1 MTKRIFRSVCVAAI
15 AVLIVS
21 LVLTMGVLYSYFSEV
36 HHNRLEEQ
44 TNIAAHSV
52 ANEGAAFFEGLNIG
66 DYRITWIDET
76 GHVIYDSIT
85 DAETMENH
93 SDREEFVEARKL
105 GYGESYRTSST
116 LTERLIYSARKLPD
130 GTVVR
135 LSTSQYTVL
144 SLMLEM
150 LLPLAMI
157 IVFAV
162 GLSLLLAYRL
172 SKNIV
177 QPLNGLNLDEPQ
189 SNTVYPELSPLLERI
204 ATQQAELKES
214 AATLRKKQNEFVT
227 ATDNMNEGL
236 VLLNDRGIILSINRT
251 ASRLLSIS
259 SFCVGKDIL
268 MLNSSPELQE
278 LLRKSSGGEHAEA
291 VLKLN
296 GLDYRF
302 NASPVISDENVAGV
316 ALLIFDITE
325 KEKAEQIRREF
336 TANVS
341 HEIKNPLH
349 SVSGYAE
356 IMRGGLVKPEDIR
369 EFSDR
374 IYSETQRMIV
384 LVDDIIRLSQLDE
397 GTVEMQNADIELLS
411 AASAAVEPLIHSAQE
426 RKISVSVSGKE
437 VTITA
442 VPQLVNGIIY
452 NLTDNA
458 IKYNRENGSVSVEIR
473 DCGDYAQMTVSD
485 TGIGIPPEHID
496 RIFERF
502 YRVDKSRSKEVGGT
516 GLGLSIVKHSAAL
529 LNAEVEVGSVVGGG
543 TTVTVRFP
551 KKTGY

>member
-1 MTKRIFRSVCVAAI
+1 MTKRIFRSVCIAAI

-21 LVLTMGVLYSYFSEV
+21 LALTMGVLYSYFSEV

-52 ANEGAAFFEGLNIG
+52 ANEDAAFFEGLNIG

-93 SDREEFVEARKL
+93 SDREEFVEARKF

-116 LTERLIYSARKLPD
+116 LTERLIYSARRLPD

-150 LLPLAMI
+150 LLPLALI

-172 SKNIV
+172 SKKIV

-204 ATQQAELKES
+204 ATQQTELKES

-291 VLKLN
+291 VMKLN

-302 NASPVISDENVAGV
+302 NASPVISDGNVAGV

-356 IMRGGLVKPEDIR
+356 IMRG
-369 EFSDR
+369 FSDR

-397 GTVEMQNADIELLS
+397 GNVKMQTADIELLS
-411 AASAAVEPLIHSAQE
+411 AASAAIEPLRHSAQE
-426 RKISVSVSGKE
+426 RKISVTVSGEE

-473 DCGDYAQMTVSD
+473 DCGEYAQMTVSD
-485 TGIGIPPEHID
+485 TGIGIPAEHID

-551 KKTGY
+551 KKTR